1 MPQVWW
7 SFNVLSY
14 DPVTYCNIPYLCI
27 KTKSLGCFICTS
39 PRWVSATSS
48 SCLSPYPSPL
58 DFWNIYRIS
67 ANSCRDNSHCGGSH
81 HWVTV
86 YRILNWRTSNIRS
99 FNDSRWLCV
108 EPNRVV
114 VFQQMVVAKQL
125 DPYNQHKKLFFGGQ
139 CQGLFLTGW
148 RLQY

>member
-27 KTKSLGCFICTS
+27 KTKSQGCFICTS

-67 ANSCRDNSHCGGSH
+67 ANSCRDNYSFFEAWVRQLFKGDNYSKEETINFFLFGWCTMYICNLNCCRAKVKVSKSQKYFFLKLHCQKNEQIIWQNSSL
-81 HWVTV
+81 W
-86 YRILNWRTSNIRS
+86 S
-99 FNDSRWLCV
+99 
-108 EPNRVV
+108 
-114 VFQQMVVAKQL
+114 
-125 DPYNQHKKLFFGGQ
+125 
-139 CQGLFLTGW
+139 
-148 RLQY
+148 